1 MRFGFVWRVTL
12 EITDGDKLLLSSAL
26 KEEKSS
32 DGRVIVSFT
41 AGRAMLEKM
50 TLRVVTGFA
59 RSRTGHD
66 LRLKDFVEP
75 VK

>member
-12 EITDGDKLLLSSAL
+12 EITDGGKLLSSTL

>member
-1 MRFGFVWRVTL
+1 MRLKSFERVTL
-12 EITDGDKLLLSSAL
+12 EITDGGKLLLSSTL

-32 DGRVIVSFT
+32 DGHVIVSFT

-50 TLRVVTGFA
+50 TLRVVTGLGM
-59 RSRTGHD
+59 RDCHD